1 MRVIA
6 LSLIG
11 MFEIAN
17 SDLSIKDLINID
29 ILKEVL
35 SNNENFKNLKIQKIF
50 YLEV

>member
-29 ILKEVL
+29 ILKEVFSYEKL
-35 SNNENFKNLKIQKIF
+35 YKELLCK
-50 YLEV
+50 